1 MYTGTLLHREAVRN
15 LHKNTRKTSK
25 HPFHMTAKFPII
37 RSTLDYFD
45 RFYHTAGVNKACT
58 PFQKVKKRGR
68 CAGSRQTIQPLLES
82 QCNDRTQV

>member
-1 MYTGTLLHREAVRN
+1 
-15 LHKNTRKTSK
+15 
-25 HPFHMTAKFPII
+25 MTAKFPII

-45 RFYHTAGVNKACT
+45 RFYHPAGLNNGTLKIQFRRACT
-58 PFQKVKKRGR
+58 PFQKVKKSGR